1 MLQIEGDPSCATN
14 DDKWKRMK
22 CNNGKCIYVDWWCDG
37 VDDCGDNSDEDC
49 SNHTCRDL
57 EFRCENGQCINKRWR
72 CDGRYDCQ
80 DKSDEVEC
88 DQGKF
93 SRGKIMKS
101 FDGWLKQLRFR

>member
-1 MLQIEGDPSCATN
+1 MLLSISQVHVPESDLVTFDS
-14 DDKWKRMK
+14 
-22 CNNGKCIYVDWWCDG
+22 
-37 VDDCGDNSDEDC
+37 GDNSDEDC

-88 DQGKF
+88 DLGKF
-93 SRGKIMKS
+93 NWARIIVK
-101 FDGWLKQLRFR
+101 FGWMFV